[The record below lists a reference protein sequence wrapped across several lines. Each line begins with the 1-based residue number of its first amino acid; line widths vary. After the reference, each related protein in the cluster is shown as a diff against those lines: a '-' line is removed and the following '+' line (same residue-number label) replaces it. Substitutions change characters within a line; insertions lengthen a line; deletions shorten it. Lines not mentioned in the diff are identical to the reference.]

1 MKRFRTDLLFL
12 LGFLLLPLLLFGNVT
27 LGGQTMLPV
36 DNLYQWAPWSAYASE
51 FGLAQPQNPLISD
64 LIIQNYAWKQFV
76 RDTIFAR
83 DIPLW
88 NPNLFAGVPFLAA
101 GQHGAYYPFSL
112 LFLILPLAKAYGWY
126 TVSQIWLAG
135 ALMYVYGRI
144 LNLRCSSAFIAGLVF
159 QGGAFLV
166 ISAAVFPMISGAV
179 VWLPLLL
186 GCVEKAIG
194 DWRLE
199 GSFISNL
206 QSPVSNLPLWIGLG
220 AVALGCQIL
229 AGHIEFTI
237 YTLLVI
243 ATYAAWRLASQLIRN
258 TQHAIRTMI
267 RPSFYIIAMIFLGL
281 LLGAVQL
288 VPLYELGQ
296 VNFRE
301 AATSYDEVVDF
312 AFKPRRVLTL
322 ALPNFFGNPT
332 HHSYTDVF
340 SGEEV
345 ALSQN
350 YYGDAKTNT
359 EWGIKNYVEG
369 AIYLGILPLFL
380 AVIGVIGSWR
390 KRKAHAGFFATL
402 SFFSVAFIF
411 GTPLYAILYY
421 GLPFVNQLHTPF
433 RWVFPL
439 SLAVAVLAGFGV
451 DSLENWRLG
460 IGDWRA
466 KKTIIS
472 NLQSLI
478 SFIAVVGGILLLVGL
493 VVSWLAYGRI
503 QSTIECLFLGLAG
516 APSAFADAT
525 AFYSYAFWQ
534 LLTLSLLLLGVA
546 VVFWLSKKGGKRPY
560 WILAATILII
570 TDVFLA
576 NRGFHASND
585 PALLDFKP
593 DMVQWLEAQPGHWR
607 LTSFDP
613 KGTRPFHANSGW
625 LFNLPDVR
633 GYDSIIPKQY
643 TDYMAAIEPQN
654 ELLANRVQPIVNWE
668 SLNSPLLDVLGV
680 KYVITSE
687 TIALPKFT
695 EVWQGEGVRIYENM
709 AVAPRAYTLPLSAAV
724 TTDNPLS
731 AMTTQYDPRQNVV
744 MHIDDCNVCTER
756 GISEFSSPT
765 ASNNVEAQ
773 ITYYSNREVIV
784 QAKVTTLTESSWL
797 ILNDSYFPEWRAYE
811 SLFVPPDAPEEV
823 KRAVAETEAEKM
835 VIRVNGNFR
844 GVSLTPWRA
853 NEEEQ
858 ERLDQLIEKYP
869 EWLDIEYWQVRFRY
883 SPTSF
888 QLGALGSFMAGII
901 LLFGAVVWGW
911 QRFYR
916 QEGEQSVTR
925 SLAKNSLAPIALN
938 LFNKLIDFGFAAF
951 YLRLLG
957 PAGSGS
963 FQTAIVT
970 AGIFDIIANFGLD
983 ILLIRDVASD
993 RNKAP
998 NYLLNTTVLRLGAGA
1013 VAALPVVAIIATTNL
1028 FDQANALTQLEI
1040 LATALIM
1047 IGMVFSGMSK
1057 GVTGLFYVHEEA
1069 EVPNAMTTVTTILK
1083 VGFGVTVLLLGY
1095 GFVGL
1100 AAVSILTNVITLSL
1114 LLAIALRRYTLR
1126 GPWRLDWGLQR
1137 HMLRAGFP
1145 LMLIHLLQTV
1155 FISIDSYLLRV
1166 LLDNG
1171 QEVAGWYSSA
1181 YKWFNALQIVPS
1193 FFTLALFPIISRRI
1207 GESIDAAR
1215 QMYAM
1220 SLKLMLLLALPVAAV
1235 THYLAV
1241 PLVQIVAG
1249 EQFLPAGAI
1258 ALQIVIWSIP
1268 LGWLNSV
1275 TNYVLISLGLESK
1288 QPRAFTVAVLFNL
1301 IANFIF
1307 IPRFSY
1313 VAAGV
1318 TTILSE
1324 LVLLVLFDYY
1334 LRRKMTGI
1342 KWGALWGRPF
1352 LLTAI
1357 MFGGMWLGGQV
1368 HLIVG
1373 LLIGAVIYPAGLLL
1387 LGIIGP
1393 EEKKVLGN
1401 ILPNTLARRLRLIKL
1416 DADER

>member
-12 LGFLLLPLLLFGNVT
+12 LGFLLLPLLLFGSVT
-27 LGGQTMLPV
+27 LGGKTMLPV

-51 FGLAQPQNPLISD
+51 FGLTQPHNPLISD

-76 RDTIFAR
+76 RETIFAR

-144 LNLRCSSAFIAGLVF
+144 LKLHRPSAFIAGLVF
-159 QGGAFLV
+159 QGGAYLV

-186 GCVEKAIG
+186 ACVERVIR
-194 DWRLE
+194 DWRPE
-199 GSFISNL
+199 TRDSSSL
-206 QSPVSNLPLWIGLG
+206 QSPVSNRFWWIALG
-220 AVALGCQIL
+220 AVALGFQIL

-237 YTLLVI
+237 YTLVVM
-243 ATYAAWRLASQLIRN
+243 AAYAAWRLITQLPITNYRSPF
-258 TQHAIRTMI
+258 TVHRLLKPAV
-267 RPSFYIIAMIFLGL
+267 FLLAMVLLGL
-281 LLGAVQL
+281 MLGAVQL

-296 VNFRE
+296 ENFRQE
-301 AATSYDEVVDF
+301 SASFDEVLSYSF
-312 AFKPRRVLTL
+312 PARRVLTL

-340 SGEEV
+340 SGEEIP
-345 ALSQN
+345 LSQN
-350 YYGDAKTNT
+350 YYGEAKTNT

-380 AVIGVIGSWR
+380 AAVGVLAGWR
-390 KRKAHAGFFATL
+390 RRKAHVGFFAIL
-402 SFFSVAFIF
+402 SFFSLAFIF

-451 DSLENWRLG
+451 ENLET
-460 IGDWRA
+460 GDWRLE
-466 KKTIIS
+466 IRRIS
-472 NLQSLI
+472 LQSLV
-478 SFIAVVGGILLLVGL
+478 SNLAATGGILLLVGL
-493 VVSWLAYGRI
+493 VVSWVAYGRF
-503 QSTIECLFLGLAG
+503 QTTIERIFLGLAG

-525 AFYSYAFWQ
+525 AFYSYTFWQ
-534 LLTLSLLLLGVA
+534 LLMLGLVLLGVA
-546 VVFWLSKKGGKRPY
+546 VVFWLSKWGGKRPY
-560 WILAATILII
+560 WILAAALLII
-570 TDVFLA
+570 VDIFLA
-576 NRGFHASND
+576 NRGFNASNE

-593 DMVQWLEAQPGHWR
+593 EMVQWLEAQPGYWR
-607 LTSFDP
+607 ITSFAPNGD
-613 KGTRPFHANSGW
+613 KPFNANSGW
-625 LFNLPDVR
+625 LFDLPDVR

-643 TDYMAAIEPQN
+643 TEYMAAIEPQN
-654 ELLANRVQPIVNWE
+654 ELPFNRVQPIVNWE

-687 TIALPKFT
+687 TIELPKYIQ
-695 EVWQGEGVRIYENM
+695 VWQGEGVRIYENA
-709 AVAPRAYTLPLSAAV
+709 AVAPRAYTLPLTATAV
-724 TTDNPLS
+724 SDDSLA
-731 AMTTQYDPRQNVV
+731 AMTTQFDPRQFVNVETG
-744 MHIDDCNVCTER
+744 DWRLET
-756 GISEFSSPT
+756 ISVSSLQSPTSSPSPYQPATVT
-765 ASNNVEAQ
+765 AY
-773 ITYYSNREVIV
+773 TNREAVLET
-784 QAKVTTLTESSWL
+784 AVTEPSWL
-797 ILNDSYFPEWRAYE
+797 ILNDSYFPGWKAWIRPSTAPDDEE
-811 SLFVPPDAPEEV
+811 IEVPI
-823 KRAVAETEAEKM
+823 T
-835 VIRVNGNFR
+835 RVNGNFR
-844 GVSLTPWRA
+844 GVMLQPG
-853 NEEEQ
+853 E
-858 ERLDQLIEKYP
+858 
-869 EWLDIEYWQVRFRY
+869 WQVRFRY

-916 QEGEQSVTR
+916 ADGEQSVTR

-993 RNKAP
+993 RDKAP

-1013 VAALPVVAIIATTNL
+1013 VAALPVIAIIAVTNL
-1028 FDQANALTQLEI
+1028 SPDATALTRPEI
-1040 LATALIM
+1040 LATAFIM

-1083 VGFGVTVLLLGY
+1083 VGFGVTALLLGF

-1126 GPWRLDWGLQR
+1126 GPWRLDWQLQR

-1207 GESIDAAR
+1207 GESLDAAR

-1249 EQFLPAGAI
+1249 AEFLPAGAV

-1288 QPRAFTVAVLFNL
+1288 QPRAFTVAVLFNI

-1307 IPRFSY
+1307 IPRYSY

-1318 TTILSE
+1318 TTIMSE

-1334 LRRKMTGI
+1334 LRQKMAGI
-1342 KWGALWGRPF
+1342 NWLGLWGRPF
-1352 LLTAI
+1352 LLTAL

-1368 HLIVG
+1368 HLVVG
-1373 LLIGAVIYPAGLLL
+1373 LLIGAIIYPAGLLL

-1393 EEKKVLGN
+1393 EERKVLGN
-1401 ILPNTLARRLRLIKL
+1401 ILPQGLARRLRLL
-1416 DADER
+1416 